1 MTTINPSS
9 SPAPKNFVSK
19 NIISS
24 RISNNLWPGPVNMR
38 RNAESRDLV
47 TFFVFLLL
55 PLCVYPLTARKA
67 EREQLS
73 ITTKL
78 SSSGQGRL
86 RGRGHVVVIC
96 VICNRLSNPCSN
108 PAHNTDCGALKKLS
122 SCGQEIICTCIICLK
137 NGAKKSCSGLFLP
150 G

>member
-9 SPAPKNFVSK
+9 SPVPKNYVSK

-24 RISNNLWPGPVNMR
+24 RISNNLCPGPVNMR
-38 RNAESRDLV
+38 RNAEPGTWWHSL
-47 TFFVFLLL
+47 FLLL

-67 EREQLS
+67 EREQSS

-108 PAHNTDCGALKKLS
+108 PAHNTLKKLS

-137 NGAKKSCSGLFLP
+137 NGAKKTGSGLFLP